1 MQENKNSRKFKTF
14 FNASV
19 SEFAKTGFFRQF
31 KSIVK
36 GVLQTAIMLL
46 CSTLA
51 SSNAQD
57 LGETPDTG
65 YADSTPLEAQ
75 VSRRGASADSI
86 PKGGA
91 GLFALLA
98 KQKYPVSKVGVV
110 LRDCNTDSNMVGLNA
125 DSFFNPASV
134 SKLLTATMA
143 FDKLG
148 SKFSFKTLIY
158 MDGPF
163 DPATGVC
170 QGNLYIRGNGD
181 PSLFAERLWLFVQ
194 HLSCV
199 GIKTV
204 TKDIVL
210 DDSYFDSTMIGPGF
224 YEESSDNPY
233 MAPVN
238 ALSANFNCVSIWA
251 RPGANVGDAV
261 YTDMLPK
268 AGDIDFSSS
277 AKTVAPGSAQRFSII
292 ARNMQKS
299 TSIVVAGAM
308 SKGAPEKVEY
318 CKIWQPR
325 EYFAQVLKVLFTTS
339 SINVKGT
346 FRTGIVPE
354 SLKKMP
360 PFYVFPS
367 LPLSDIITDM
377 MKYSSNFTAEMI
389 FKSLSAQRDSGNG
402 SWPASAQMALDWW
415 KSQGLVGSPR
425 ILNGS
430 GMGNSNRYSCR
441 QIADLLSYVYTRKS
455 YYPEFLYA
463 LPNAGVD
470 GTLKSRFKHSRF
482 RGILRGKT
490 GTLND
495 FGVSAIAG
503 YILHAKKTYAFA
515 IVINNC
521 QNKKPYQ
528 HWELQERILD
538 LIVPRN

>member
-1 MQENKNSRKFKTF
+1 MQENKNSRIFKTF
-14 FNASV
+14 FNVPV
-19 SEFAKTGFFRQF
+19 SEYAE
-31 KSIVK
+31 V
-36 GVLQTAIMLL
+36 GVLKQLESSIKRVSRTAILVA
-46 CSTLA
+46 CGALA
-51 SSNAQD
+51 SLNAQD
-57 LGETPDTG
+57 MGEIPDTG
-65 YADSTPLEAQ
+65 YGDTTPIETQ
-75 VSRRGASADSI
+75 ISRRGAGADSV

-91 GLFALLA
+91 GLYALLA
-98 KQKYPVSKVGVV
+98 RQKYPVSKVGVV
-110 LRDCNTDSNMVGLNA
+110 LRDLNADSNMVGLNA

-148 SKFSFKTLIY
+148 PKFSFKTQVY

-163 DPATGVC
+163 DPATGIC
-170 QGNLYIRGNGD
+170 QGNLYIRGGGD
-181 PSLFAERLWLFVQ
+181 PSLFAERLWLFTQ

-204 TKDIVL
+204 AKDIIL

-251 RPGANVGDAV
+251 KPGANVGDPIYA
-261 YTDMLPK
+261 DMLPK
-268 AGDIDFSSS
+268 AADINFSSI
-277 AKTVAPGSAQRFSII
+277 AKTVATGSSPRFSII

-299 TSIVVAGAM
+299 TSITVAGSL
-308 SKGAPEKVEY
+308 SKDAPLKVEY
-318 CKIWQPR
+318 CKVWQPR
-325 EYFAQVLKVLFTTS
+325 DYFAQVLKVLCNS
-339 SINVKGT
+339 SAITVKGAIRNAT
-346 FRTGIVPE
+346 VPD
-354 SLKKMP
+354 SLRKKQ

-367 LPLSDIITDM
+367 MPLSDIITDM

-402 SWPASAQMALDWW
+402 SWSASAQMALEWW

-455 YYPEFLYA
+455 FYPEFLYA

-503 YILHAKKTYAFA
+503 YILQGKKTYAFA
-515 IVINNC
+515 VIINNC
-521 QNKKPYQ
+521 QNKKPFQ

-538 LIVPRN
+538 LIVPK